1 MDSCPNEL
9 HKAIADLFPD
19 QVEVHT
25 AILPVKRIARNSL
38 LHQHFHEPL
47 SADKQEQLIIEIT
60 GYLSGCDEH
69 SVYSYFFRSNHTS
82 YRQPEWHMSTAML
95 KKSGEGLPNEVV
107 IFTYNLVL
115 LGDSRKSFYR
125 VLEEDAFFKTHF
137 NKVSLLTKKEKEI
150 ISLVAL
156 GNTSNQIADKLFISI
171 HTVSTHRKNIN
182 NKLAIKSIADIMRV
196 ADVFDL
202 TTSQH
207 D

>member
-1 MDSCPNEL
+1 
-9 HKAIADLFPD
+9 
-19 QVEVHT
+19 
-25 AILPVKRIARNSL
+25 
-38 LHQHFHEPL
+38 
-47 SADKQEQLIIEIT
+47 
-60 GYLSGCDEH
+60 
-69 SVYSYFFRSNHTS
+69 
-82 YRQPEWHMSTAML
+82 MSTAML